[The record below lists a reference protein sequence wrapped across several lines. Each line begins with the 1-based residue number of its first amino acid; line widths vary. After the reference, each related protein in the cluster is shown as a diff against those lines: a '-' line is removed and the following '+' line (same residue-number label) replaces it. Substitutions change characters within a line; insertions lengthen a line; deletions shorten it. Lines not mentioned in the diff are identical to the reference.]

1 MLWSRTHKYL
11 GLECCFN
18 TQFLRSFCFI
28 FGNAQ
33 FPQCRSLSGLRR
45 DAKTLGLG
53 WSPPPVG
60 GCLLAAGPRATW
72 MSSCSLLTISASEGH
87 GHCSCC
93 RRRGGSTG
101 LCWETN
107 VVWVDGV
114 GGSLRIPPRDSSI
127 YVCHRP
133 AFLWVTLTPTSPGQ
147 WAVHTRMLQE
157 KSPASPKESRE
168 API

>member
-127 YVCHRP
+127 YVLSPSSLPVGHIDTHLPWSVSCAHTYVARKI
-133 AFLWVTLTPTSPGQ
+133 TSLT
-147 WAVHTRMLQE
+147 
-157 KSPASPKESRE
+157 
-168 API
+168 